1 MVFNSSMLMAGATA
15 NASGYSITNSARFV
29 SGNSPGLNRAWA
41 NGSRTTA
48 TLSVWFKPS
57 KLDATTRELLTM
69 GAGSGVSND
78 YILFEHVGTSNLFQ
92 IYYYSSGVVWQ
103 KSFTQVLRDPAA
115 WYHLV
120 VTFDTTNGTAGDRVI
135 PYLNG
140 SRVTAFGTS
149 TNPTASANQ
158 PFNVSG
164 GSCYIGKEPAAAGY
178 WDGYVSQVC
187 WIDGQALTASSFG
200 QTNTS
205 GVWVPKA
212 YTGTYG
218 TNGFLMEFKNSA
230 ALGTDTSG
238 KGNTFTSSGLTS
250 ADCVTDTPTLNYCT
264 FNPLIKNNTT
274 GSIVLT
280 YSNGN
285 LRAVGSAANGTLFLF
300 GTMPFSSGKHRME
313 ATITN
318 LVEAV
323 ACGIVPVSKVNTNP
337 AADHLA
343 NGIVQYF
350 AYTLD
355 GKVYNNNLNVKTNTA
370 SSLVDGELIAVEA
383 DITNGQLEW
392 FHKDSGVWVSRGT
405 YTFTPSGDY
414 VFGIQI
420 NDNGCD
426 VSANFG
432 QQGFDGTPTSGF
444 GALNSSNLPAPAIKD
459 GSAHF
464 QTALHTGTGSAIT
477 INQSGNST
485 FTSDF
490 VWTKGRS
497 GATDHI
503 LSNVISGTGKY
514 LVSDTTAD
522 EVTNAQALTAFG
534 AGSISYG
541 TMAAVNTNAA
551 TYVDWMWKG
560 GGAGVSN
567 TSGSITSTVSANT
580 TAGFSVV
587 TYTGTGANATV
598 GHGLGVAPSMIIVK
612 PKGSVVD
619 NWGVYHASLGN
630 TSRLLLNTTA
640 AVATNATYWNS
651 TSPTSSVF
659 SLGTSGLGNAVD
671 SYLALVFAPIAGF
684 SAFGSYTGN
693 ASADGPF
700 IYTGFKPA
708 WVMWKNASAA
718 ATSWLIKDTSRDTY
732 NVMTTRLFAENPNA
746 DDVNTSNDLIDY
758 VSNGFKVRSASGAQT
773 NGSGNTI
780 IYAAFASNPFGGSG
794 AAPATAR

>member
-1 MVFNSSMLMAGATA
+1 MALPYTSILAGASGQS
-15 NASGYSITNSARFV
+15 SGYSITNSARFV
-29 SGNSPGLNRAWA
+29 SGNSCELVFNPGVASTSQRKLTYSVWVKRVVLGARTGIIRGGTQDGLRWDV
-41 NGSRTTA
+41 GDTLSIFVEQGVSFGITTTA
-48 TLSVWFKPS
+48 VFR
-57 KLDATTRELLTM
+57 D
-69 GAGSGVSND
+69 
-78 YILFEHVGTSNLFQ
+78 TS
-92 IYYYSSGVVWQ
+92 
-103 KSFTQVLRDPAA
+103 A
-115 WYHLV
+115 WYHIFAV
-120 VTFDTTNGTAGDRVI
+120 IDTTNATTADRMQLWVNGVRQAVTGTCPTLNYDLIYFNKTGVNQAIGYNSVGVGTYADY
-135 PYLNG
+135 YLSNFYG
-140 SRVTAFGTS
+140 
-149 TNPTASANQ
+149 
-158 PFNVSG
+158 
-164 GSCYIGKEPAAAGY
+164 
-178 WDGYVSQVC
+178 
-187 WIDGQALTASSFG
+187 IDGQALTPSSFG

-212 YTGTYG
+212 YSGTYG
-218 TNGFLMEFKNSA
+218 TNGFLMAFLNSA

-238 KGNTFTSSGLTS
+238 KGNTFTSSGLV
-250 ADCVTDTPTLNYCT
+250 AGDQMTDTPTLNYAT
-264 FNPLIKNNTT
+264 MNPLAKGTMTVASGNLKVSA
-274 GSIVLT
+274 GSNSKILGNFGVTSGKWYFEATCNVDPGAASGFTVGVCTQNQVLT
-280 YSNGN
+280 DNTRAAVYYGYRNDGN
-285 LRAVGSAANGTLFLF
+285 KWSDAVGSTAYGSTWTANDVIGVALDCTNQTIAFYKNNISQGTAFSGITVTNALLPMWHNEP
-300 GTMPFSSGKHRME
+300 GSSMTM
-313 ATITN
+313 
-318 LVEAV
+318 
-323 ACGIVPVSKVNTNP
+323 
-337 AADHLA
+337 
-343 NGIVQYF
+343 
-350 AYTLD
+350 
-355 GKVYNNNLNVKTNTA
+355 
-370 SSLVDGELIAVEA
+370 
-383 DITNGQLEW
+383 
-392 FHKDSGVWVSRGT
+392 T
-405 YTFTPSGDY
+405 Y
-414 VFGIQI
+414 
-420 NDNGCD
+420 
-426 VSANFG
+426 NFG
-432 QQGFDGTPTSGF
+432 QTAFTYTPPTGF
-444 GALNSSNLPAPAIKD
+444 GALNTANLPAPAIKD

-464 QTALHTGTGSAIT
+464 QTALHTGTGSALT
-477 INQSGNST
+477 INQSGNRT
-485 FTSDF
+485 FTPDF

-497 GATDHI
+497 GTTDHI

-514 LVSDTTAD
+514 LVSDTTAV

-567 TSGSITSTVSANT
+567 SVGSITSTVSTNT
-580 TAGFSVV
+580 TAGISIV

-693 ASADGPF
+693 GAADGPF

-708 WVMWKNASAA
+708 WVMWKNASAS

-732 NVMTTRLFAENPNA
+732 NVMTTRLFADNTNA

-758 VSNGFKVRSASGAQT
+758 VSNGFKIRSVSGAQT

>member
-29 SGNSPGLNRAWA
+29 SGNSAYLTRTPGAASN
-41 NGSRTTA
+41 RTTY
-48 TLSVWFKPS
+48 TLSTWVKRGALSVSQMLFQAGTASQFYVQLTAADKIS
-57 KLDATTRELLTM
+57 INSIDGAGTVALLT
-69 GAGSGVSND
+69 
-78 YILFEHVGTSNLFQ
+78 
-92 IYYYSSGVVWQ
+92 
-103 KSFTQVLRDPAA
+103 TQVFRDVGA
-115 WYHLV
+115 WYHV
-120 VTFDTTNGTAGDRVI
+120 VIAVDTNNATAANRVRLYVNG
-135 PYLNG
+135 LE
-140 SRVTAFGTS
+140 VTAFDTRN
-149 TNPTASANQ
+149 NPGSGATGNWNNNVVHNFGRLNAGSDYADCYVAN
-158 PFNVSG
+158 VTH
-164 GSCYIGKEPAAAGY
+164 
-178 WDGYVSQVC
+178 
-187 WIDGQALTASSFG
+187 IDGSQLTPSSFG
-200 QTNTS
+200 QTNTF
-205 GVWVPKA
+205 GVWTPKA
-212 YTGTYG
+212 YSGTYG

-250 ADCVTDTPTLNYCT
+250 ADCMSDTPTLNYCT
-264 FNPLIKNNTT
+264 LNPLIKNNTT

-300 GTMPFSSGKHRME
+300 GTMPFSSGKYRME
-313 ATITN
+313 ATVTN

-323 ACGIVPVSKVNTNP
+323 ACGIVPVSKVNTVPN
-337 AADHLA
+337 ADHLA
-343 NGIVQYF
+343 NGITQYF

-355 GKVYNNNLNVKTNTA
+355 GKVYNNNSNVKTNTA

-383 DITNGQLEW
+383 DITSGQLEW

-485 FTSDF
+485 FTPDF

-514 LVSDTTAD
+514 LVSDTTAA

-567 TSGSITSTVSANT
+567 TSGSITSTVSTNT
-580 TAGFSVV
+580 TAGISIV

-598 GHGLGVAPSMIIVK
+598 GHGLGVAPQFIIVK
-612 PKGSVVD
+612 GRSFADQWPVWHTALGSALLRLD
-619 NWGVYHASLGN
+619 LQTTTGSQSN
-630 TSRLLLNTTA
+630 TITWNNTG
-640 AVATNATYWNS
+640 
-651 TSPTSSVF
+651 PTSTVF
-659 SLGTSGLGNAVD
+659 SVGTQAQTNTNGGT
-671 SYLALVFAPIAGF
+671 LVAYCFAPIAGF

-732 NVMTTRLFAENPNA
+732 NVMTTRLFAENTNA